1 MNGLATIDPASPL
14 ALVGAGKMG
23 GALLSGWLE
32 RGLDPQAVVVIDPAP
47 PEDSAAMLS
56 LAGIVPRA
64 AVPEGVTAKVVVVA
78 VKPQIMGKVLPGLRP
93 LLGPETVVLS
103 IAAGT
108 TLTSLEAGLGAA
120 AIVRSIPNTPAQIG
134 RGITGAVAN
143 PRVDAAAKTLVTG
156 LLEAVGAVVWVDR
169 ESDIDAVTAVS
180 GSGPA
185 YVFLLAECLAE
196 AAAALGL
203 PAELAGRLAR
213 ATVEGA
219 GELLYR
225 SELSPAELRRN
236 VTSPNGTTA
245 AALSVLMAEDGLGP
259 LMTRAVAAARK
270 RSEEL
275 SA

>member
-1 MNGLATIDPASPL
+1 MNGLATIDPSAPL
-14 ALVGAGKMG
+14 VLVGAGKMG

-32 RGLDPQAVVVIDPAP
+32 RGLDPTAVVVIDPAP
-47 PEDSAAMLS
+47 PEDSIAMLS

-64 AVPEGVTAKVVVVA
+64 AVPEGVAAKVVVVA
-78 VKPQIMGKVLPGLRP
+78 VKPQIIGKVLPGLRP
-93 LLGPETVVLS
+93 LLGPGTIVLS

-108 TLTSLEAGLGAA
+108 TLASLEAGLGPV

-143 PRVDAAAKTLVTG
+143 SLVDAAAQALVTG

-169 ESDIDAVTAVS
+169 EADIDAVTAVS

-203 PAELAGRLAR
+203 PAELAARLAR

-219 GELLYR
+219 GELLHR
-225 SELSPAELRRN
+225 SELSPAELRKN

-259 LMTRAVAAARK
+259 LMRRAVAAARK

-275 SA
+275 SR